1 MSTNT
6 TKKSRGIA
14 ILDAPSNLGLK
25 PPAEGGEPG
34 VKWMAQAIRSRG
46 LLRGLGALDAGEVG
60 APAYHDFLDPR
71 IGVRN
76 AEGVAAFAQALAV
89 RIHQLLEQNQ
99 FPLVL
104 GGDCS
109 ILLGS
114 TLALR
119 QLGRYGLLFVDGH
132 ADLLTPSDSITGGA
146 AGMDLALVTGTGP
159 ELLTNIEGKKPY
171 VRPEDTVLFGYRSPA
186 ANEDSNARP
195 SKPMESFSLDTI
207 RSAGIASATK
217 EAINCLES
225 SLTLGF
231 WLHLD
236 VDVLSPEWMF
246 AVDSPDPGGLVPEE
260 LGILLKAASQ
270 SKNCIGMQVTI
281 YDPTLDPDG
290 RCADLITDLLVSALA

>member
-1 MSTNT
+1 MNSDLR
-6 TKKSRGIA
+6 SIS

-25 PPAEGGEPG
+25 PPAEGKEPG

-46 LLRGLGALDAGEVG
+46 LVQRLGAIDAGKVE

-71 IGVRN
+71 LAVRN
-76 AEGVAAFAQALAV
+76 PEGIVVFAKALAA
-89 RIHQLLEQNQ
+89 RIHQLLGQNQ

-132 ADLLTPSDSITGGA
+132 SDLLTPSNSLTGGA

-159 ELLTNIEGKKPY
+159 ELLSNIDEQRPY
-171 VRPEDTVLFGYRSPA
+171 VRPEDTVLFGYRSSEA
-186 ANEDSNARP
+186 ESNAA
-195 SKPMESFSLDTI
+195 SKPMKSFPLDAIRVQGVAES
-207 RSAGIASATK
+207 AEQATLY
-217 EAINCLES
+217 LES
-225 SLTLGF
+225 LPAVGF

-246 AVDSPDPGGLVPEE
+246 AVDSPDPGGLPPEE
-260 LGILLKAASQ
+260 LATLLKTVSQ
-270 SKNCIGMQVTI
+270 SKRCAGMQITI

-290 RCADLITDLLVSALA
+290 VCADRIVEILVSAFA

>member
-1 MSTNT
+1 MNSDLR
-6 TKKSRGIA
+6 SIS

-25 PPAEGGEPG
+25 PPEEGKEPG
-34 VKWMAQAIRSRG
+34 VKWMAQAIRSQG
-46 LLRGLGALDAGEVG
+46 LVQRLGAIDAGKVE

-71 IGVRN
+71 
-76 AEGVAAFAQALAV
+76 LAV
-89 RIHQLLEQNQ
+89 RNPEGIVVFAKALAARIRQLLEQNQ

-132 ADLLTPSDSITGGA
+132 SDLLTPSDSLTGGA

-159 ELLTNIEGKKPY
+159 ELLTNIDEQKPY
-171 VRPEDTVLFGYRSPA
+171 VRPEDTVLFGYRSSEA
-186 ANEDSNARP
+186 EANTA
-195 SKPMESFSLDTI
+195 SKPMKSFPLDAIRVQGVAES
-207 RSAGIASATK
+207 A
-217 EAINCLES
+217 EQAITYLES
-225 SLTLGF
+225 SPALGF

-246 AVDSPDPGGLVPEE
+246 AVDSPDPGGLTPEE
-260 LGILLKAASQ
+260 LAILLKTVSQ
-270 SKNCIGMQVTI
+270 SKRCAGMQITI
-281 YDPTLDPDG
+281 YDPTLDRDG
-290 RCADLITDLLVSALA
+290 VCANRIVEILVSTFG

>member
-1 MSTNT
+1 MNSDLR
-6 TKKSRGIA
+6 SIS

-25 PPAEGGEPG
+25 PPAEGKEPG
-34 VKWMAQAIRSRG
+34 VKHIAQAIRSRG
-46 LLRGLGALDAGEVG
+46 LLQRLGAVDAGTVE
-60 APAYHDFLDPR
+60 APGYHGSLDVR
-71 IGVRN
+71 LGIRN
-76 AEGVAAFAQALAV
+76 AEGLAIFAEALAV
-89 RIHQLLEQNQ
+89 RIRELLERNR

-132 ADLLTPSDSITGGA
+132 TDLLTPSDSITGGA

-159 ELLTNIEGKKPY
+159 ELLTNIDGQKPY
-171 VRPEDTVLFGYRSPA
+171 VRPEDTVLFGYRWP
-186 ANEDSNARP
+186 DSESIARP
-195 SKPMESFSLDTI
+195 SNPMKSFPLDAI
-207 RSAGIASATK
+207 RADGVASSAAAAVSY
-217 EAINCLES
+217 LES
-225 SLTLGF
+225 APTLGF

-246 AVDSPDPGGLVPEE
+246 AVDSPDPGGLTPEE
-260 LGILLKAASQ
+260 LATLLKTVYR
-270 SKNCIGMQVTI
+270 SKHCAGMQITI

-290 RCADLITDLLVSALA
+290 VCCNQIVETLVLAFA

>member
-1 MSTNT
+1 MSRQT
-6 TKKSRGIA
+6 RRIA

-25 PPAEGGEPG
+25 PPAEGQEPG
-34 VKWMAQAIRSRG
+34 VKQMAQALRSQN
-46 LLRGLGALDAGEVG
+46 LLQRLGAVDAGMVE

-76 AEGVAAFAQALAV
+76 AEGLVLFAKALAIQI
-89 RIHQLLEQNQ
+89 RQLLEQDQ

-119 QLGRYGLLFVDGH
+119 QLGRYGLRFIDGH
-132 ADLLTPSDSITGGA
+132 TDLLTPADSITGGA
-146 AGMDLALVTGTGP
+146 AGMDLALVMGTVP

-171 VRPEDTVLFGYRSPA
+171 VRPEDAILFGFRCPGTEESTVAQPPPSMRSFPLSKIRAQGISVA
-186 ANEDSNARP
+186 AE
-195 SKPMESFSLDTI
+195 
-207 RSAGIASATK
+207 
-217 EAINCLES
+217 EAVTHLES
-225 SLTLGF
+225 SRTLGF

-246 AVDSPDPGGLVPEE
+246 AVDSPDPGGLTPEE
-260 LGILLKAASQ
+260 LAALLKTVSRNKWCAGIQ
-270 SKNCIGMQVTI
+270 ITI
-281 YDPTLDPDG
+281 YDPTLDPEG
-290 RCADLITDLLVSALA
+290 RCASLITELLVSALA

>member
-1 MSTNT
+1 MNGNLRSI
-6 TKKSRGIA
+6 S

-25 PPAEGGEPG
+25 PPAEGQEPG

-46 LLRGLGALDAGEVG
+46 LVQRLGAIDAGKVEV
-60 APAYHDFLDPR
+60 PAYDDFLDPR
-71 IGVRN
+71 
-76 AEGVAAFAQALAV
+76 LAV
-89 RIHQLLEQNQ
+89 RNSEGIVVFTKALAARIRQLLEQNQ

-132 ADLLTPSDSITGGA
+132 SDLLTPSNSITGGA

-171 VRPEDTVLFGYRSPA
+171 VRPEDTILFGYRLPKS
-186 ANEDSNARP
+186 ESNARP
-195 SKPMESFSLDTI
+195 SNPMKSFPLDAI
-207 RSAGIASATK
+207 CADGVASSAAAAVSY
-217 EAINCLES
+217 LES
-225 SLTLGF
+225 APTLGF

-246 AVDSPDPGGLVPEE
+246 AVDSPDPGGLTPEE
-260 LGILLKAASQ
+260 LATLLKTVYR
-270 SKNCIGMQVTI
+270 SKHCAGMQVTI

-290 RCADLITDLLVSALA
+290 VCGNQIVETLVLAFA

>member
-1 MSTNT
+1 M
-6 TKKSRGIA
+6 KSNAIS

-25 PPAEGGEPG
+25 PPAEGKEPG
-34 VKWMAQAIRSRG
+34 VKHMAQAIRSRG
-46 LLRGLGALDAGEVG
+46 LLQRLGAVDAGMVE
-60 APAYHDFLDPR
+60 APAYHGSLDVR
-71 IGVRN
+71 LGIRN
-76 AEGVAAFAQALAV
+76 AEGLAIFAKVLAV
-89 RIHQLLEQNQ
+89 RIRELLELNR

-132 ADLLTPSDSITGGA
+132 SDLLTPSDSITGGA

-159 ELLTNIEGKKPY
+159 ELVTNIDGQKPY
-171 VRPEDTVLFGYRSPA
+171 VRPEDTVLFGYRWP
-186 ANEDSNARP
+186 DSGSIARP
-195 SKPMESFSLDTI
+195 SDPMKSFSLDAI
-207 RSAGIASATK
+207 RAQGIAESAK
-217 EAINCLES
+217 QAIIYLES
-225 SLTLGF
+225 SPTLGF

-246 AVDSPDPGGLVPEE
+246 AVDSPDPGGLTPEE
-260 LGILLKAASQ
+260 LATLLKTVYR
-270 SKNCIGMQVTI
+270 SKHCAGMQITI

-290 RCADLITDLLVSALA
+290 VCGNQIVETLVLAFA

>member
-1 MSTNT
+1 MNGDLRSI
-6 TKKSRGIA
+6 S

-25 PPAEGGEPG
+25 PPAEGQEPG

-46 LLRGLGALDAGEVG
+46 LVQRLGAIDAGKIEV
-60 APAYHDFLDPR
+60 PAYHDFLDPR
-71 IGVRN
+71 
-76 AEGVAAFAQALAV
+76 LAV
-89 RIHQLLEQNQ
+89 RNSEGIVVFAKALAARIRQLLEQNQ

-132 ADLLTPSDSITGGA
+132 SDLLTPANSVTGGA

-159 ELLTNIEGKKPY
+159 ELLTNIDEQKPY
-171 VRPEDTVLFGYRSPA
+171 VRPEDTVLFGYRSSEA
-186 ANEDSNARP
+186 ESNAA
-195 SKPMESFSLDTI
+195 SKPMKSFPLDAI
-207 RSAGIASATK
+207 RVQGVAKSAEQATLY
-217 EAINCLES
+217 LES
-225 SLTLGF
+225 SPALGF

-246 AVDSPDPGGLVPEE
+246 AVDSPDPGGLTPEE
-260 LGILLKAASQ
+260 LAILLKTVSQ
-270 SKNCIGMQVTI
+270 SKRCAGMQITI
-281 YDPTLDPDG
+281 YDPTLDRDG
-290 RCADLITDLLVSALA
+290 VCANRIVEILVSTFG